1 MVKRKRSK
9 AAKSAEF
16 GARHPSAVH
25 GRVKGRSNRAKG
37 QENADIWL
45 FGTHAVTAAL
55 ANPERR
61 ISRCLATINAAQEL
75 EAHTQNGTP
84 VQIEL
89 CESANLSRIL
99 PPGAVHQGLAVLT
112 APLSEKPLEILEPA
126 PDSSGQKV
134 VVLDQVT
141 DPHNVGAIMRSAAAF
156 GAKAVIQQSRNG
168 APATGTLAKAASGAL
183 EWIPLIN
190 VTNLARA
197 LRELA
202 DWGYFRIGLT
212 DEAEVTLAEADT
224 SGHVALVLGAEGKGL
239 RQLTRQN
246 CDVLAKLPTTGAP
259 ASLNVSNA
267 AAVALYQV
275 AQTGRIA

>member
-1 MVKRKRSK
+1 MVKRKRSNTR
-9 AAKSAEF
+9 KSAES
-16 GARHPSAVH
+16 GETYHDPHA
-25 GRVKGRSNRAKG
+25 GRQKASRNRPKG
-37 QENADIWL
+37 QSNADIWL
-45 FGTHAVTAAL
+45 FGTHAVAAAL

-61 ISRCLATINAAQEL
+61 ISRFLATKNALDSIEIDSSL
-75 EAHTQNGTP
+75 P
-84 VQIEL
+84 FEL

-112 APLSEKPLEILEPA
+112 APLPDQPLDVLA
-126 PDSSGQKV
+126 PNPEAPGQIV
-134 VVLDQVT
+134 PGHTVIVLDQVT
-141 DPHNVGAIMRSAAAF
+141 DPHNVGAIMRSSAAF

-212 DEAEVTLAEADT
+212 DEAHLTLGEADT

-246 CDVLAKLPTTGAP
+246 CDVMAKLPTTGAP

-267 AAVALYQV
+267 AAVALYEV
-275 AQTGRIA
+275 TREN

>member
-1 MVKRKRSK
+1 MKSKR
-9 AAKSAEF
+9 
-16 GARHPSAVH
+16 
-25 GRVKGRSNRAKG
+25 NRAKG
-37 QENADIWL
+37 QENAEVWL
-45 FGTHAVTAAL
+45 FGTHAARAAL
-55 ANPERR
+55 ANPNRQ
-61 ISRCLATINAAQEL
+61 ISRLLATKNASEGLQVNANQ
-75 EAHTQNGTP
+75 H
-84 VQIEL
+84 IEL

-99 PPGAVHQGLAVLT
+99 PPGAVHQGIAVLA
-112 APLSEKPLEILEPA
+112 APLPDLPLDTLAPA
-126 PDSSGQKV
+126 AESQNQTLI
-134 VVLDQVT
+134 VLDQVT
-141 DPHNVGAIMRSAAAF
+141 DPHNVGAILRSAAAF
-156 GAKAVIQQSRNG
+156 GATAVIQQSRNG

-202 DWGYFRIGLT
+202 DWGYFRIGLSDDSETVLT
-212 DEAEVTLAEADT
+212 DVDT

-267 AAVALYQV
+267 AAVALYE
-275 AQTGRIA
+275 ATRS